1 LYASFAGVSLRYT
14 TCLCSVAPSALYG
27 ANPISFPKQ
36 KVTWLKK
43 KLKDLND
50 FKNYSYLCP
59 QEIKN
64 LFNYHSLKQKHYG

>member
-1 LYASFAGVSLRYT
+1 M
-14 TCLCSVAPSALYG
+14 PSG
-27 ANPISFPKQ
+27 ITRPKD
-36 KVTWLKK
+36 KMFKDEEK

>member
-1 LYASFAGVSLRYT
+1 LWGGKAKSCYAARRVPTFPNAIPT
-14 TCLCSVAPSALYG
+14 
-27 ANPISFPKQ
+27 SFPKQ

-43 KLKDLND
+43 KVKDLND